1 MLPGFCRLGIER
13 QHSWVALAQGS
24 AIWRFGWA
32 GGVVSKL
39 ACLHGCWQ
47 EALLPRHVD
56 LALSVLRTQLAS
68 SRAMIPENKAEA
80 AVLLWLVLGS
90 LPPAFGSLPPACGS
104 PPPALGSH
112 PPAHRKSPTCPWK
125 SPICPWKSHLLVKSH
140 TCHFCYILFV
150 SSELLRGEFG
160 FYPLKRSIVNNLWT

>member
-1 MLPGFCRLGIER
+1 MSPGFCGLGIER

-24 AIWRFGWA
+24 AIWRFGWV
-32 GGVVSKL
+32 GGVASKL

-47 EALLPRHVD
+47 EALLPRHVH
-56 LALSVLRTQLAS
+56 LALSVLSMQLAS

-80 AVLLWLVLGS
+80 AVLLMTCSG
-90 LPPAFGSLPPACGS
+90 
-104 PPPALGSH
+104 
-112 PPAHRKSPTCPWK
+112 KSPTCLRK
-125 SPICPWKSHLLVKSH
+125 SAPCLRKSHLLVKSHTCLWKSH

-150 SSELLRGEFG
+150 SSELVRGEFG